1 MPAPEHP
8 RAGAGNEDAA
18 RSFEAYMV
26 SFLASTMRS
35 TCKDGPF
42 NSGAAGMFAQLF
54 DQEIGERV
62 ASTGAFGL
70 QDAVKRALEG
80 TGGVGGDGRGSR
92 TFSPISSSGPR
103 AHATPEPHTD
113 GEPDLSVG
121 SFVRRVTSGYGM
133 RANPMG
139 TGHEAH
145 PGVDLGAPAGASIR
159 AVKDGTVR
167 FAGERGGYGNCV
179 IVDHGDGTE
188 TRYAHCATLDVTPGT
203 PVRAGQA
210 IATVGST
217 GRSTGPHLHF
227 EVRRNGAPVDPSA
240 LLAEG
245 HAPLDL

>member
-8 RAGAGNEDAA
+8 RVDQDREKAA
-18 RSFEAYMV
+18 RTFEAYMV

-42 NSGAAGMFAQLF
+42 NAGAAGMFAQLF

-70 QDAVKRALEG
+70 QDAVKRAMEG
-80 TGGVGGDGRGSR
+80 TGGIGGDGRGSR
-92 TFSPISSSGPR
+92 MFTPVSTTGPH
-103 AHATPEPHTD
+103 AHTPAPHAPEA
-113 GEPDLSVG
+113 EPDLSVG
-121 SFVRRVTSGYGM
+121 GFLRRVTSGFGV
-133 RANPMG
+133 RANPLG
-139 TGHEAH
+139 AGHETHA
-145 PGVDLGAPAGASIR
+145 GVDLGAPAGATIR

-188 TRYAHCATLDVTPGT
+188 TRYAHCASLGVAPGT
-203 PVRAGQA
+203 AVHAGQA

-227 EVRRNGAPVDPSA
+227 EVRRNGAPIDPTA

-245 HAPLDL
+245 HAPLDF